1 MTAETWVAFCAAAIL
16 ITLLPSPVASL
27 IARFAVQR
35 GRRSALVTVPG
46 VALGMGTALTIAA
59 LPLAAL
65 VWAAPA
71 LREPLSW
78 LGLAYLLLYI
88 LWSFQEPSA
97 RAPLASNDNLP
108 QQRPLGIFVHFFREC
123 VGTARYLVVLAAL
136 LSQFLDPVMA
146 VPALALEM
154 QAAFVLAVAAGA
166 TLHVLF
172 PQRTLNRL
180 RRPARRHPASH
191 KMQTR
196 YIARRAVSAGFRR
209 IAA

>member
-16 ITLLPSPVASL
+16 IALVPSPAASL
-27 IARFAVQR
+27 IARFAVQK

-46 VALGMGTALTIAA
+46 VALGMGAALTVAA
-59 LPLAAL
+59 LPVAAI
-65 VWAAPA
+65 VWAAPS

-78 LGLAYLLLYI
+78 LGLAYFLLYI

-108 QQRPLGIFVHFFREC
+108 QQRPLGIFVHLFRGC
-123 VGTARYLVVLAAL
+123 LATGRYVVILAAL
-136 LSQFLDPVMA
+136 LTQFLGPVMA
-146 VPALALEM
+146 APALALEM
-154 QAAFVLAVAAGA
+154 QAAFLLAVTVGA
-166 TLHVLF
+166 TLHALF
-172 PQRTLNRL
+172 PHRTLNRL
-180 RRPARRHPASH
+180 RRPAPRHPASH

>member
-1 MTAETWVAFCAAAIL
+1 MHAAA
-16 ITLLPSPVASL
+16 TVGCAH
-27 IARFAVQR
+27 VE
-35 GRRSALVTVPG
+35 VTVSRTA
-46 VALGMGTALTIAA
+46 VLGAA
-59 LPLAAL
+59 
-65 VWAAPA
+65 
-71 LREPLSW
+71 
-78 LGLAYLLLYI
+78 
-88 LWSFQEPSA
+88 
-97 RAPLASNDNLP
+97 
-108 QQRPLGIFVHFFREC
+108 
-123 VGTARYLVVLAAL
+123 LVVLAAL
-136 LSQFLDPVMA
+136 LSQFLDPAMA